1 MKVISGVV
9 HVVKVADA
17 GEFQNAPG
25 DGLEVRTAFRPDNGM
40 KYVNDYIN
48 LKGMHQIHP

>member
-1 MKVISGVV
+1 MKVVDASELQ
-9 HVVKVADA
+9 KV
-17 GEFQNAPG
+17 PG
-25 DGLEVRTAFRPDNGM
+25 NGFEVRTAFRPDNGM